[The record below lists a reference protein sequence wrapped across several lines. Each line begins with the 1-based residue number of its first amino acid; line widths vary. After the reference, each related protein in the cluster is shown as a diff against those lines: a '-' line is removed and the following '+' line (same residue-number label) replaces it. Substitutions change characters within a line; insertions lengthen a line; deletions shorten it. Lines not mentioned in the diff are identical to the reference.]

1 MCVLLSSAR
10 TCVRM
15 LYLDDRTLA
24 LPWRLVYAQQV
35 LGVDDSKTQDYH
47 TLARAHFL
55 SRMHT
60 AKASTH
66 ALTRSWTSMT
76 PSRSTS
82 ARSVR
87 QDAARACARASA
99 NDGRGGS
106 RSTSARCEPLVHA
119 RKSIDSHGRY
129 QRPDSDFV
137 LALCRFEMTGCVST
151 STARLIPTTA
161 VLCTRPSCDLRS
173 DEWSSIG

>member
-1 MCVLLSSAR
+1 MLLSSAR

-66 ALTRSWTSMT
+66 TLTRSWTSMT

-87 QDAARACARASA
+87 QDAACACARVSA
-99 NDGRGGS
+99 NDGWAIEWADGVI
-106 RSTSARCEPLVHA
+106 E
-119 RKSIDSHGRY
+119 
-129 QRPDSDFV
+129 F
-137 LALCRFEMTGCVST
+137 
-151 STARLIPTTA
+151 
-161 VLCTRPSCDLRS
+161 LCTPLRICVFS
-173 DEWSSIG
+173 NGGGNG